1 LAVGFYQWYFAFV
14 SIEVTPN
21 SDAVTNCTDY
31 VFVSAS
37 GILGISIGLNAVST
51 HGLCTVVF
59 AVLAAVLG
67 FATASVR
74 TLGRIT
80 WLAWVGLPCII
91 IAGKSHD
98 MQSYNGMY

>member
-1 LAVGFYQWYFAFV
+1 VG
-14 SIEVTPN
+14 IEIAPN
-21 SDAVTNCTDY
+21 IGIFTNWADY
-31 VFVSAS
+31 IFVSAS

-51 HGLCTVVF
+51 HGLCTVLF
-59 AVLAAVLG
+59 AVIAAVLG

-91 IAGKSHD
+91 IAGEPHN
-98 MQSYNGMY
+98 MQNPNGMY